1 MGKKEILDHA
11 LRLPPEERLL
21 IIEGLL
27 RSLDEPDP
35 TIDAVW
41 ATEAEARLRAV
52 RSGKVDTVPADEV
65 LGA

>member
-1 MGKKEILDHA
+1 MGNKEILDHA
-11 LRLPPEERLL
+11 LRLPPEERFL

-27 RSLDEPDP
+27 RSLDEPDA